1 MLSIEISSVK
11 KCCAPQGD
19 SIKAFT
25 DRYLG
30 MLFILHTLKIKLTQ
44 NAFYE
49 FVNIVNIKY

>member
-44 NAFYE
+44 NVFYE